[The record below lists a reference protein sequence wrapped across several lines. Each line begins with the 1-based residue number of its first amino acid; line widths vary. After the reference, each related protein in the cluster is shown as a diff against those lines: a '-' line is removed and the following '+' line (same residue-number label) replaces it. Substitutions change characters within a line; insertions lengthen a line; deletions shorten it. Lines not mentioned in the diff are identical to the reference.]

1 MPAGMRA
8 CRLKEEAEAC
18 VAGNFRSGQA
28 CMCSLISP
36 LSLLLVGSSRTEE
49 GVVVA
54 SKAVEEGLVGKL
66 VVIHNM
72 VNDAKHEQ

>member
-1 MPAGMRA
+1 MHV
-8 CRLKEEAEAC
+8 LTH
-18 VAGNFRSGQA
+18 Q
-28 CMCSLISP
+28 P